1 MRRRDFIKVVASSA
15 VTWPLAARAQQ
26 PGMPVI
32 GFLYGG
38 FQDTALPQVADFKQG
53 LLDAGYAEGKNLKI
67 EYRWANAQ
75 YDRLPELAADLIRH
89 HVAVISTLT
98 PVAAIAAKNATTSI
112 PVVFSLGSD
121 PVRDGLVASLNR
133 PGGNLTGATFFSNL
147 LSAKRLDLFHRMI
160 PKDNVI
166 ALLLNPKNANVEL
179 EKNQTQD
186 AARPLNLQIVPLQA
200 GNEGEINEALEN
212 LRQQG
217 ATALIVSGDAIF
229 FDRRAQITE
238 LAMRYKIPTSCP
250 YRDQAAAGCL
260 MSYGANISVTH
271 REAGN
276 YVGRILKGENP
287 ADLPVL
293 QPTKFDL
300 VINPKTA
307 KALGLDLPA
316 ELLATANEVIE

>member
-1 MRRRDFIKVVASSA
+1 MRRREFLSFVGAMTA
-15 VTWPLAARAQQ
+15 WPITVEAQAE
-26 PGMPVI
+26 MPVI
-32 GFLYGG
+32 GHLYGG
-38 FQDTALPQVADFKQG
+38 FHDKDLMQITAFKEG
-53 LLDAGYAEGKNLKI
+53 LLDSGYVEGKNLKI

-75 YDRLPELAADLIRH
+75 YDRLPELAADLVRH
-89 HVAVISTLT
+89 LVAVIATDT

-112 PVVFSLGSD
+112 PVVFGLGSD

-133 PGGNLTGATFFSNL
+133 PGGNVTGATFFSNL
-147 LSAKRLDLFHRMI
+147 LSAKRLDLFHRLI
-160 PKDNVI
+160 PKDNII

-179 EKNQTQD
+179 EKHQTQE
-186 AARPLNLQIVPLQA
+186 AAGPLNLQIVLLRA
-200 GNEGEINEALEN
+200 GNEDEINEALAS

-229 FDRRAQITE
+229 NDRRAQIAE
-238 LAMRYKIPTSCP
+238 FAMRYRIPTSCAF
-250 YRDQAAAGCL
+250 RDEVAAGCL
-260 MSYGANISVTH
+260 MSYGANVSVTF

-300 VINPKTA
+300 VINLKTA
-307 KALGLDLPA
+307 KALGLDVPS
-316 ELLATANEVIE
+316 ELLATADEVIE

>member
-1 MRRRDFIKVVASSA
+1 M
-15 VTWPLAARAQQ
+15 AARGARAAA
-26 PGMPVI
+26 GDARDRV
-32 GFLYGG
+32 FVRRLSRHS
-38 FQDTALPQVADFKQG
+38 FAASTDFKQG
-53 LLDAGYAEGKNLKI
+53 LLDAGYAEGENLKI
-67 EYRWANAQ
+67 ECRWANAQ

-160 PKDNVI
+160 PKDNVV

-217 ATALIVSGDAIF
+217 ATALIE
-229 FDRRAQITE
+229 RR
-238 LAMRYKIPTSCP
+238 C
-250 YRDQAAAGCL
+250 D
-260 MSYGANISVTH
+260 
-271 REAGN
+271 
-276 YVGRILKGENP
+276 IL
-287 ADLPVL
+287 
-293 QPTKFDL
+293 
-300 VINPKTA
+300 
-307 KALGLDLPA
+307 
-316 ELLATANEVIE
+316 